1 MSIYDR
7 LDDLPLVVERHDR
20 RRHERSP
27 RPEFTRAT
35 TELRFSGLDET
46 GAGEDV
52 TYEIEDH
59 DAFATAD
66 DDGAFDDAFVGEW
79 TFGEFSEHLD
89 GVELWPEAPS
99 RETSR
104 DYRRWA
110 VESAALDLALRQADT
125 TLGAALG
132 REYDPVRFVVSTR
145 VEAMDRIET
154 LLGVDPDAEFKLDPE
169 LDWDE
174 NLFADLAETGRV
186 RIADL
191 KGYYEGTTVD
201 VPPDPDLYRRTVES
215 FPDAVIEDAKWTD
228 ETRPILE
235 PETDRLSWDAP
246 IHGVSDVEALPVE
259 PRWLNIKPS
268 RFGTVES
275 LLECIEYCLDRD
287 VSLYG
292 GGQYEL
298 GPGRSHLQV
307 LASLFY
313 PETPNDVA
321 PSDYN
326 EAEPPAGLA
335 RSPLEIEDPVGLTW
349 G

>member
-1 MSIYDR
+1 MSLYDS
-7 LDDLPLVVERHDR
+7 LSDLSLVVEDHDR

-27 RPEFTRAT
+27 RPEFTRVT
-35 TELRFSGLDET
+35 TELRLSGLGET

-52 TYEIEDH
+52 TYETEDH
-59 DAFATAD
+59 DAFAAAD

-79 TFGEFSEHLD
+79 TFGEFSAHLD
-89 GVELWPEAPS
+89 DVDLWPEPPE

-125 TLGAALG
+125 TLGEALD
-132 REYDPVRFVVSTR
+132 RDYDPVRFVISSR
-145 VEAMDRIET
+145 VESMERIET

-169 LDWDE
+169 PDWDDA
-174 NLFADLAETGRV
+174 LFADLADTGRV

-201 VPPDPDLYRRTVES
+201 VPADPDLYRRTVEA
-215 FPDAVIEDAKWTD
+215 FPDAVIEDARWTD

-235 PETDRLSWDAP
+235 PEADRLSWDAP
-246 IHGVSDVEALPVE
+246 IHGLSDVESLPVE
-259 PRWLNIKPS
+259 PRWLNVKPS

-275 LLECIEYCLDRD
+275 LLECIEHCLDRD

-326 EAEPPAGLA
+326 EAEPPADLA
-335 RSPLEIEDPVGLTW
+335 QSPLEIEEPVGLTW

>member
-1 MSIYDR
+1 MSLYDR
-7 LDDLPLVVERHDR
+7 LADLSLVVEGHDR

-27 RPEFTRAT
+27 RPEFTRVT
-35 TELRFSGLDET
+35 TELRLHGRGET

-52 TYEIEDH
+52 TYETEDH
-59 DAFATAD
+59 DAFAAAD
-66 DDGAFDDAFVGEW
+66 DRGAFDDAFAGEW
-79 TFGEFSEHLD
+79 TFGGFSDHLD
-89 GVELWPEAPS
+89 GVDLWPDEPG

-125 TLGAALG
+125 TLGAALD
-132 REYDPVRFVVSTR
+132 RSYDPVRFVVSSR
-145 VEAMDRIET
+145 VESMDRIDT

-169 LDWDE
+169 PDWDDD
-174 NLFADLAETGRV
+174 LFADLADTGRV

-191 KGYYEGTTVD
+191 KGYYEGTSVD
-201 VPPDPDLYRRTVES
+201 VPADPEFYRRTVES
-215 FPDAVIEDAKWTD
+215 FPDAVIEDGLWTE
-228 ETRPILE
+228 ETRPVLE
-235 PETDRLSWDAP
+235 PEVDRLSWDAP
-246 IHGVSDVEALPVE
+246 IHGLADVEALPVE
-259 PRWLNIKPS
+259 PRWLNVKPS

-275 LLECIEYCLDRD
+275 LLECIEYCLDHG

-298 GPGRSHLQV
+298 GPGRDHLQV

-313 PETPNDVA
+313 PDTPNDVA

-326 EAEPPAGLA
+326 EADPPSDLPH
-335 RSPLEIEDPVGLTW
+335 SPLDVENPVGLGW

>member
-1 MSIYDR
+1 MGFYDR
-7 LDDLPLVVERHDR
+7 LADLPLVVEGHDR

-35 TELRFSGLDET
+35 TELRLRGLGVT

-52 TYEIEDH
+52 TYETADH
-59 DAFATAD
+59 DAFAAAD
-66 DDGAFDDAFVGEW
+66 DAGAFDDALAGEW
-79 TFGEFSEHLD
+79 TFGEFAAHLD
-89 GVELWPEAPS
+89 DVELWPEPPE
-99 RETSR
+99 REVSR

-110 VESAALDLALRQADT
+110 VESAALDLALRQAGT
-125 TLGAALG
+125 TLGGALD
-132 REYDPVRFVVSTR
+132 RSYDPVRFVVSTR
-145 VEAMDRIET
+145 VESMDRIET
-154 LLGVDPDAEFKLDPE
+154 LLDVDPDAEFKLDPE
-169 LDWDE
+169 PDWDDA
-174 NLFADLAETGRV
+174 LFAALADTGRV

-201 VPPDPDLYRRTVES
+201 VPADPDLYRRTVEA
-215 FPDAVIEDAKWTD
+215 FPDAVIEDARWTG

-235 PETDRLSWDAP
+235 PEADRLSWDAP
-246 IHGVSDVEALPVE
+246 IHGVADVEALPVE
-259 PRWLNIKPS
+259 PRWLNVKPS

-275 LLECIEYCLDRD
+275 LLECIEHCLDRGI
-287 VSLYG
+287 SLYG

-298 GPGRSHLQV
+298 GAGRSHLQV

-326 EAEPPAGLA
+326 EAEPPRDLP
-335 RSPLEIEDPVGLTW
+335 RSPLEIEEPAGLGW